1 MYTAK
6 NPDETTIAKRIDMGL
21 GGESPK
27 PEESLTAIGEEPEA
41 TGSTTQADEGNLLDC
56 AEKGKK
62 FGGWLKNKT
71 RIATWN
77 VRSMAA
83 GKMDN
88 VIEEAKQNNI
98 SVLGIAEHRWAG
110 QGHFTPHAGGKF
122 IYSGQAKAGHG
133 GVAIYLS
140 KQIANTVLGYKP
152 VNDRI
157 LSIRLQGKVKNIKI
171 IQVYAPTS
179 TADEEE
185 IEAFYTNLQGEID
198 ESKKSDITIVM
209 GDFNAKVGQR
219 QDEIERGTIGKF
231 GLGERNERGERLVE
245 FAIANNLTI
254 VNTNFS
260 NHPRRI
266 YTWTSPDGKTRN
278 QIDYIMIQKRWI
290 SAIRGAR
297 TLPGADCGSDH
308 ELLMAEMKLKLKVK
322 KGVTTTQ
329 RYDVENL
336 TDEYTV
342 SVKNRFSTL
351 LTMTEEKEPEEIA
364 NDIKTIF
371 REEAEKHLRKRERK
385 HQPWISIETLKKIAE
400 RKELKKRKNEESIRL
415 RYNEMNKLIKK
426 LCKWDK
432 QKYIEAKCKKIEDC
446 MAENRNQEMFKEI
459 KNMTGKFQPR
469 LGVIKDK
476 NGKTLT
482 DAEDIAKRWKEY
494 CENMYARDGDNNDP
508 PDMGNE
514 DQDEDDLEPLR
525 DEVKWAINSLKDG
538 KSPGCDNIQ
547 AEMIKAAE
555 EEGIDIYH
563 ALCKKI
569 WKSGKW
575 PDDWKKSIYIPLPK
589 KGDLQ
594 LCSNYRTISLI
605 SHASKILLKI
615 IMKRMQDKMEME
627 VSSTQAGFR
636 KKQRHKGPHIQ
647 SENVDSEIQRDK

>member
-1 MYTAK
+1 
-6 NPDETTIAKRIDMGL
+6 
-21 GGESPK
+21 
-27 PEESLTAIGEEPEA
+27 
-41 TGSTTQADEGNLLDC
+41 
-56 AEKGKK
+56 
-62 FGGWLKNKT
+62 
-71 RIATWN
+71 
-77 VRSMAA
+77 
-83 GKMDN
+83 MDN

-122 IYSGQAKAGHG
+122 IYSGQAKGGHG

-179 TADEEE
+179 TAEEEE

-342 SVKNRFSTL
+342 SVKNRFTTL

-426 LCKWDK
+426 
-432 QKYIEAKCKKIEDC
+432 
-446 MAENRNQEMFKEI
+446 
-459 KNMTGKFQPR
+459 
-469 LGVIKDK
+469 
-476 NGKTLT
+476 TLQ
-482 DAEDIAKRWKEY
+482 
-494 CENMYARDGDNNDP
+494 
-508 PDMGNE
+508 MG
-514 DQDEDDLEPLR
+514 QTK
-525 DEVKWAINSLKDG
+525 V
-538 KSPGCDNIQ
+538 
-547 AEMIKAAE
+547 
-555 EEGIDIYH
+555 
-563 ALCKKI
+563 
-569 WKSGKW
+569 
-575 PDDWKKSIYIPLPK
+575 
-589 KGDLQ
+589 
-594 LCSNYRTISLI
+594 YRS
-605 SHASKILLKI
+605 
-615 IMKRMQDKMEME
+615 Q
-627 VSSTQAGFR
+627 V
-636 KKQRHKGPHIQ
+636 
-647 SENVDSEIQRDK
+647 